1 MRIRLVRATNAER
14 ERGAKRAAQ
23 SAETAA
29 RKHTARA
36 EPTPPLLKALERIA
50 EGKPR
55 PVRLAPEP
63 KAPTAPAERDL
74 DAHDEVILTLC
85 GRRIERHAGRF
96 LRGTIAP
103 ETGEVGQVE
112 QRTCES
118 TYTLW
123 EPAAADA
130 RYARTQVV
138 AGVRWGA
145 AHTLAYQPAG
155 ASDCWAH
162 HVAAVEWEFL
172 QWRRATTVIR
182 GVCPELAALDGIGG
196 QVLEVRGEM
205 FLSGTVRLRYEH
217 ARSARRQAHG

>member
-1 MRIRLVRATNAER
+1 M
-14 ERGAKRAAQ
+14 
-23 SAETAA
+23 TAA
-29 RKHTARA
+29 RRRTSAK
-36 EPTPPLLKALERIA
+36 PTESSPLLKALERIA
-50 EGKPR
+50 ESKPR
-55 PVRLAPEP
+55 PVRLASVPDP
-63 KAPTAPAERDL
+63 APAIGARDL

-162 HVAAVEWEFL
+162 HVAAVEWELL
-172 QWRRATTVIR
+172 QWHRATTVIR